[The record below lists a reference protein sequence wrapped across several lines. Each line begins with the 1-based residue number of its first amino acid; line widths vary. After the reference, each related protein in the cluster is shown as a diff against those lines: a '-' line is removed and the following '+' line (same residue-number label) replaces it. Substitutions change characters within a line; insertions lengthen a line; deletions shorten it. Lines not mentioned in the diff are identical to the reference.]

1 MSPSATSILNG
12 FNTFFFS
19 YGIKIILSIVVF
31 IVAYYFARYT
41 FKFLEISARKMKK
54 PLKYP
59 NTSFTLIK
67 VTYLS
72 IAVLIVLGI
81 FNINLWPILASLGVV
96 GLIVGLALQQ
106 PLGNFFSGL
115 MIFVTDAVNEGEALD
130 IGGVSGVIYAIKLNH
145 TIVDTWDGKR
155 IYIPNTTVWSS
166 KVTKFWPKVAR
177 RVEMDIG
184 VPYSLTSG
192 ELAKVTEILKKVAEE
207 EPLVY
212 KGDNYSKE
220 KNYGPV
226 SNYATFEGF
235 GASSINFKLRFWV
248 LRKDYFD
255 AIEKVGIDMYKAFE
269 AAGISIPFNQLD
281 VHVDGKIEGI
291 SFEKERVDDD
301 KS

>member
-1 MSPSATSILNG
+1 MSPSATSILND

-19 YGIKIILSIVVF
+19 YGIKVIVSIAVF
-31 IVAYYFARYT
+31 IVAYYFAKYT
-41 FKFLEISARKMKK
+41 FKFLEISARKMKR

-59 NTSFTLIK
+59 NTSFTMIK
-67 VTYLS
+67 VSYLS
-72 IAVLIVLGI
+72 IATLIMLGI

-96 GLIVGLALQQ
+96 GLVVGLALQQ

-130 IGGVSGVIYAIKLNH
+130 IDGTSGVIYAIKLNH

-155 IYIPNTTVWSS
+155 IYIPNTKVWSS
-166 KVTKFWPKVAR
+166 KVIKFWPKVAR
-177 RVEMDIG
+177 RVEMEIG
-184 VPYSLTSG
+184 VPYSLNSQ
-192 ELAKVTEILKKVAEE
+192 ELAKITGILKKVTDEE
-207 EPLVY
+207 SLVY

-220 KNYGPV
+220 ENYGPV

-255 AIEKVGIDMYKAFE
+255 AIEKVAVDIYKAFE
-269 AAGISIPFNQLD
+269 IANISIPFNQLD
-281 VHVDGKIEGI
+281 VHVDGKIG
-291 SFEKERVDDD
+291 
-301 KS
+301 